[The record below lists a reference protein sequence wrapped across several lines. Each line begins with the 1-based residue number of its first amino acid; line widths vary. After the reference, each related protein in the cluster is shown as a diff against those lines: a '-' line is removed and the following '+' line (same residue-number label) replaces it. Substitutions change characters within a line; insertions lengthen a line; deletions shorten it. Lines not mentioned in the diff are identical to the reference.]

1 MKLFMVK
8 YYRILSICWF
18 ASALCCPPAL
28 AADIMEAYRNA
39 VDSDPQLRQA
49 VANREAGQELKPQAR
64 ALLLPNVSADA
75 YERRVYNFN
84 QKTPDAPP
92 ALRARPNSSYNN
104 FQYEITV
111 TQPIYNREADYRVR
125 AAEASANRSDAD
137 LVFAQ
142 QDLVVRVATLY
153 FNVLAALDNLT
164 FRIADK
170 SAIGRQL
177 EQAKRRFEV
186 GLITVTDVAE
196 AQARYDLATADEIDA
211 RQTLADAREA
221 LREVTG
227 RYYEQINVLDEKAPL
242 DPVKPTDPDAWVK
255 IALENNPQ
263 VQSAVYNAES
273 SRENIEV
280 QRSGHYPTL
289 NLAARRYKTNA
300 FDLNTDANQ
309 VGLELNVPLFA
320 GGATSARTREAAYQH
335 EAAKEQLEQ
344 VQRQVIRQV
353 RNAYQGLE
361 TARSRVK
368 ALQQAVIS
376 NRSSLEATQAGFDVG
391 TRTIVDV
398 LNAERDLLSTIREL
412 STSRYQYITN
422 RLQLL
427 QAAGQITGPR
437 QIEAINAWLRPPKEK
452 QPQ

>member
-1 MKLFMVK
+1 MKPFMFK
-8 YYRILSICWF
+8 HCRILGVCWL
-18 ASALCCPPAL
+18 ASAFCCHPAL

-49 VANREAGQELKPQAR
+49 IATREAGQELKPQAR

-75 YERRVYNFN
+75 YERRVFNYN
-84 QKTPDAPP
+84 QSTPNVPP
-92 ALRARPNSSYNN
+92 SQRERPDSAYNN
-104 FQYEITV
+104 FQYDVTV
-111 TQPIYNREADYRVR
+111 DQPIYNREADYRVR
-125 AAEASANRSDAD
+125 AAESSANRSDAD

-142 QDLVVRVATLY
+142 QDLVVRVTTLY
-153 FNVLAALDNLT
+153 FDVLTALDNVT

-170 SAIGRQL
+170 NAIGRQL

-186 GLITVTDVAE
+186 GLITVTDVAQ
-196 AQARYDLATADEIDA
+196 AQARYDLATADELNA
-211 RQTLADAREA
+211 RQRLSDAREA

-227 RYYEQINVLDEKAPL
+227 RFYGQFNVLDEKAPL
-242 DPVKPTDPDAWVK
+242 DPVKPADPEAWVK
-255 IALENNPQ
+255 IALKNNPQ
-263 VQSAVYNAES
+263 VQSAAYNAERT
-273 SRENIEV
+273 RENIEV

-289 NLAARRYKTNA
+289 SLLARRVKSNLLDT
-300 FDLNTDANQ
+300 NTDFNQ
-309 VGLELNVPLFA
+309 VGVELNVPLFE

-353 RNAYQGLE
+353 RNSYQGLE

-376 NRSSLEATQAGFDVG
+376 NRSGLEATRAGYDVG

-398 LNAERDLLSTIREL
+398 LNAERDLLSTIRDL
-412 STSRYQYITN
+412 SISRYQYITN

-427 QAAGQITGPR
+427 QAAGQITG
-437 QIEAINAWLRPPKEK
+437 QQQVEAVNAWLRPPKEK